1 MKFILGI
8 SVCILLISC
17 SKLKSDTMKGR
28 IERDCT
34 GSYIEIGTKDYLV
47 ANPSMID
54 HKEEGKVVKV
64 IYRDAK
70 EGDYEYEIVCF
81 LHHPYESAIY
91 IEKVLN

>member
-1 MKFILGI
+1 
-8 SVCILLISC
+8 
-17 SKLKSDTMKGR
+17 MKGR